1 MHARGSHLF
10 KSGSPRT
17 AKDTPSK
24 NSIMQDTPLPL
35 KKTDNMSQKR
45 GLIGKPEWLAGQLL
59 VAMPGMADPRFT
71 HAVIYICSH
80 GPSGAMGLVVNRMFG
95 DADFH
100 MLLEQLNIE
109 SSFDTPDIPVQFG
122 GPVEVGR
129 GFVLHSSEY
138 LREGTTRID
147 DAMSITATVQVVQ
160 DIADGNGPER
170 VLMALGYTG
179 WGAGQLEEEMKN
191 NGWLTVP
198 SDESIVFDENLDAK
212 WNRAMT
218 KIGISP
224 AMLSDTAGH
233 A

>member
-1 MHARGSHLF
+1 
-10 KSGSPRT
+10 
-17 AKDTPSK
+17 
-24 NSIMQDTPLPL
+24 MQDIIPRFKKIGPLSF
-35 KKTDNMSQKR
+35 KNDMIS
-45 GLIGKPEWLAGQLL
+45 KPEWLTGQLL

-80 GPSGAMGLVVNRMFG
+80 SPGGAMGLVVNRMFG

-100 MLLEQLNIE
+100 MLLDQLNVQA
-109 SSFDTPDIPVQFG
+109 SMNTPDIPVQFG

-147 DAMSITATVQVVQ
+147 DTMAITATVEIVQ
-160 DIADGNGPER
+160 DIADGKGPEN

-191 NGWLTVP
+191 NGWLTVAA
-198 SDESIVFDENLDAK
+198 DEGIVFDDDLDSK
-212 WNRAMT
+212 WDRAMT